1 MGMDALNKIKMI
13 NIVLALLV
21 ALVITETGALVV
33 LMNNSSE
40 SSDDLEAEKQRA
52 EMAQYLVEI
61 SAGIQNE
68 LFLMDHA
75 TSGAAV
81 ELQGKALNDSFA
93 RALLNNVTGVSS
105 NIVNVITT
113 DIDGTIVAAEPS
125 RFSNIE
131 GMDIGY
137 QETMRKAF
145 EKGSSAISPLEFVV
159 EGYYAVYMAYPVFD
173 DQGTIVGTVS
183 TLFRPDWMIQN
194 ITEAHAIDG
203 LNVMFMQHDGVLLF
217 DPDEDQIGRNTF
229 TDTLYQNFTEIKAI
243 ASRMVN
249 ESSGSGSY
257 SFEADGEAV
266 RKTVIWTT
274 VGLLGAQWT
283 VAVNRAV

>member
-1 MGMDALNKIKMI
+1 MNKIKMI